1 MGQKLKQKKRE
12 QQHEKNEIGCCYYH
26 YIAVVY
32 DLRSYNQNEPADS
45 SSRLVTVYVQLSYGI
60 VIDIHT
66 CSREKKTRDITIKPF
81 VARKQHVKPNNR
93 LASDYYTVAAGNN
106 NNT

>member
-45 SSRLVTVYVQLSYGI
+45 SSRLTVYVQLSYGI

-66 CSREKKTRDITIKPF
+66 CSREKKDKRHHNKAIRCKKTACET
-81 VARKQHVKPNNR
+81 
-93 LASDYYTVAAGNN
+93 
-106 NNT
+106 

>member
-1 MGQKLKQKKRE
+1 MFNF
-12 QQHEKNEIGCCYYH
+12 HT
-26 YIAVVY
+26 V
-32 DLRSYNQNEPADS
+32 S
-45 SSRLVTVYVQLSYGI
+45 SSI
-60 VIDIHT
+60 FIHVLGK
-66 CSREKKTRDITIKPF
+66 KKTRDITIKPF

>member
-45 SSRLVTVYVQLSYGI
+45 SSRHSLCSTFIRYRHRYSYMFSGKKDKRHHNKAI
-60 VIDIHT
+60 R
-66 CSREKKTRDITIKPF
+66 CKKTACET
-81 VARKQHVKPNNR
+81 
-93 LASDYYTVAAGNN
+93 
-106 NNT
+106 